1 MARRWTLARAASL
14 AWTMRR
20 RETESL
26 SWTLILLIRV
36 VEGAMVGGGV
46 VERRTAATRGVLHG
60 WWTSSDSMLALTF
73 LEGQR
78 GTHIVASGIEL
89 EVTINDAER
98 ADCMLRGSIELV

>member
-1 MARRWTLARAASL
+1 
-14 AWTMRR
+14 
-20 RETESL
+20 
-26 SWTLILLIRV
+26 
-36 VEGAMVGGGV
+36 
-46 VERRTAATRGVLHG
+46 
-60 WWTSSDSMLALTF
+60 MLALTF